1 MSDPLYRADLPGQ
14 QSISGL
20 PQIRAAVRAESAT
33 SQSVQ
38 RARPSI
44 PTDQLLF
51 QIPGQ
56 GVEILPLANG
66 SEQSRAAV
74 QQRAAR
80 VRTAGRLPRRD
91 NVCPCGN
98 SSADESP
105 LLREE
110 RATFARCEPSAF
122 DPKRTSELQTDNP
135 QRRAIRRN
143 GSADGRIVPLPFG
156 GPSAWQHR
164 FDDRR
169 VECLVVM
176 QANHVV

>member
-1 MSDPLYRADLPGQ
+1 MVSLKSARLFARSRPPASLFSGRDRAFRLISSYFKFLGKASKFFLWQTDRSNRELPCSNGQ
-14 QSISGL
+14 RECGR
-20 PQIRAAVRAESAT
+20 PAA
-33 SQSVQ
+33 
-38 RARPSI
+38 
-44 PTDQLLF
+44 
-51 QIPGQ
+51 
-56 GVEILPLANG
+56 
-66 SEQSRAAV
+66 
-74 QQRAAR
+74 
-80 VRTAGRLPRRD
+80 LPRRD
-91 NVCPCGN
+91 NVCPRGN